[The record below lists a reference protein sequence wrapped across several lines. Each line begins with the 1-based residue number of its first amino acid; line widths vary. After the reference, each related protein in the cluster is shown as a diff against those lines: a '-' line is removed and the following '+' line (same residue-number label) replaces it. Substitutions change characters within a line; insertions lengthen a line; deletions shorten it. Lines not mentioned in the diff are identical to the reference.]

1 MYRIVTNFVQMDT
14 YELPD
19 KIGKLSKEKI
29 EEYLNTKFPRPISS
43 EWRDWEIVWI
53 DKIEKSKK

>member
-29 EEYLNTKFPRPISS
+29 EEYLNTKSPRPISS